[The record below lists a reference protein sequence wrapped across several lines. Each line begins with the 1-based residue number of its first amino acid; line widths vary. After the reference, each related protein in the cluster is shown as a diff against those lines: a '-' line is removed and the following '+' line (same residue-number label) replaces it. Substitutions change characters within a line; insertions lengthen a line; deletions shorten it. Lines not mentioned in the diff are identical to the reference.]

1 LGEKDWFTEWIKVS
15 ASAGLLDL
23 TPIADDHPIVIMPG
37 RTPGGIW
44 DFPRHMSSNEITFW
58 LRRALMQNGFDPR
71 EVDNLSSHSCKTTIL
86 SWAAKKGL
94 DKSVRKILGYNV
106 QLDDVSPL
114 TYGRDNLSA
123 PLYQAIAMMKEI
135 AIARQGSRNELK
147 FHMEQPLVVQ
157 VRHQLKL

>member
-1 LGEKDWFTEWIKVS
+1 
-15 ASAGLLDL
+15 
-23 TPIADDHPIVIMPG
+23 
-37 RTPGGIW
+37 
-44 DFPRHMSSNEITFW
+44 
-58 LRRALMQNGFDPR
+58 MQNGFDPR

-147 FHMEQPLVVQ
+147 FLMDQPLVVQ